1 MAETLDEAIRE
12 AKIAAG
18 LNPDE
23 KHAAADFYMHLGDEW
38 ETPFWQRCLTMVFA
52 EEGVDLTEED
62 FK

>member
-1 MAETLDEAIRE
+1 MAKSLDEAIRD

-23 KHAAADFYMHLGDEW
+23 KHAAAEFYMHLGDEL
-38 ETPFWQRCLTMVFA
+38 ETLFWQRCLTIVFA
-52 EEGVDLTEED
+52 EEGVELTEDD